1 LGISIIHTLQVLTDN
16 GPCFYRLQFR
26 SACQAMG
33 IKHRRTRPYR
43 PQTNG
48 KAERFIETA
57 IRKWAYARR
66 YETSAR
72 RLNISSPG
80 LTSTTGIDHMLPHQ
94 PSISRCQL
102 PVETPQLE

>member
-1 LGISIIHTLQVLTDN
+1 LGISIIHTHQVLTDN

-33 IKHRRTRPYR
+33 IKHRRTRPSR

-48 KAERFIETA
+48 KAERFIQTA

-72 RLNISSPG
+72 RLEHLQPWTHQYTWHRPHATPSTEHLSM
-80 LTSTTGIDHMLPHQ
+80 STT
-94 PSISRCQL
+94 C
-102 PVETPQLE
+102 